1 MNGKTEVM
9 RAFSFRRMSSVL
21 DQDWQN
27 KILFFLIFLF
37 PILTATVRHAGST
50 IYAILT
56 LLSFFYF
63 RKGVQKLCLKE
74 KRFLLGFAVFFFLA
88 CLSLLMTEDLRVG
101 VQRLERYARFLVI
114 IPIYCML
121 RGQAFESGRTFL
133 AGSIVAI
140 FVMLGQGLYQINIL
154 NAYQAN
160 GAYNKIIM
168 GNSAILFTVL
178 IAIGLFFYGKK
189 WEYATFA
196 TFAIGSG
203 LYVGLLSV
211 SRTAWL
217 FLPLIVVCL
226 SLLYR
231 KRLNHK
237 NFKTLML
244 ILIMSSIFVGL
255 AQPKK
260 LKAGLEGLSPSANTF
275 SSEVANGT
283 VGLRLV
289 MWRNSLLIF
298 KDSPIFGTGMGDF
311 KHDSILLLEKGLSY
325 KNNFAVHSTNA
336 HNIYFMLL
344 AEGGLVGLTLLLTVL
359 FILPYRFVYGLWKKT
374 SDKSVHLY
382 SLLALISLIA
392 FAWFGVSESWVNRN
406 TIVNLYCVT
415 LLVFVSS
422 AANRAEAI
430 GEMSEK

>member
-1 MNGKTEVM
+1 MNEKIETME
-9 RAFSFRRMSSVL
+9 AFSFRRITSVL

-27 KILFFLIFLF
+27 KILFSLIFLF

-56 LLSFFYF
+56 LLSFFHF
-63 RKGVQKLCLKE
+63 REGTKVLSLKE
-74 KRFLLGFAVFFFLA
+74 KRFLVGFAVFFFLA
-88 CLSLLMTEDLRVG
+88 CLSLFLTEDLRVG

-121 RGQAFESGRTFL
+121 RGQALESGRTFL

-140 FVMLGQGLYQINIL
+140 FVMLAQGLYQINFL

-168 GNSAILFTVL
+168 GTSAILFTVL
-178 IAIGLFFYGKK
+178 IVIGLFFYGKK

-196 TFAIGSG
+196 ILAIGSG
-203 LYVGLLSV
+203 LYLTLLSG

-217 FLPLIVVCL
+217 FIPLIIVFL
-226 SLLYR
+226 LFLYR
-231 KRLNHK
+231 KRLSHK
-237 NFKTLML
+237 NFKIL
-244 ILIMSSIFVGL
+244 ILTLIMTSLFVGI
-255 AQPKK
+255 AQPKR
-260 LKAGLEGLSPSANTF
+260 LKAGLEGLSVRANTF
-275 SSEVANGT
+275 TKETASGT
-283 VGLRLV
+283 VGERLV

-298 KDSPIFGTGMGDF
+298 KDSPIFGTGLGDF
-311 KHDSILLLEKGLSY
+311 KHDSILLLEKGLSF
-325 KNNFAVHSTNA
+325 KSNFAVHSTNA

-344 AEGGLVGLTLLLTVL
+344 AEGGLVGLMLLLAVL
-359 FILPYRFVYGLWKKT
+359 FVLPYRFVSGLWKKT

-382 SLLALISLIA
+382 SLLALISLFA

-422 AANRAEAI
+422 AANRAKKI
-430 GEMSEK
+430 GEIS